1 MKKFILLFLLFSKL
15 TFSQELVNSIDIN
28 LDKIKSFYRI
38 EDPNNNDYALILK
51 NKENIELI
59 KADKSFNV
67 LSRFEHTEIDK
78 SGDFIGNSIKENLF
92 YTYWKKNKKTLEVLT
107 IDFENKKIIKN
118 EINYPIESNE
128 KTLSSYTKDAFF
140 NVITVTKEA
149 SIINYYRFNG
159 LTVEKK
165 SFDCSNMSF
174 FNSLNQKIKFWD
186 FLNDENG
193 TVYKASFPIF
203 LTDKINFN
211 SVHAT
216 EKKKIYVDNER
227 IIISSDVNNNF
238 SQFVIL
244 SLKDFTA
251 NSHNISKQDENSIDS
266 FLSKE
271 TNSFVIDNKIFITDT
286 NSTNGVFVNGKR
298 INPNTQIELSIKD
311 TIDSHC
317 PWNIIL
323 IPFSPEFLSES
334 GFS

>member
-149 SIINYYRFNG
+149 AIINDGSGSSITSYSDKVVVYIRSCISSSNFKPTDLKNV
-159 LTVEKK
+159 TSNYDNVRSYVENNNLK
-165 SFDCSNMSF
+165 
-174 FNSLNQKIKFWD
+174 
-186 FLNDENG
+186 EN
-193 TVYKASFPIF
+193 F
-203 LTDKINFN
+203 LTLFESNNHFYLFAHKNKQ
-211 SVHAT
+211 
-216 EKKKIYVDNER
+216 EKVTIYK
-227 IIISSDVNNNF
+227 F
-238 SQFVIL
+238 
-244 SLKDFTA
+244 
-251 NSHNISKQDENSIDS
+251 
-266 FLSKE
+266 
-271 TNSFVIDNKIFITDT
+271 
-286 NSTNGVFVNGKR
+286 
-298 INPNTQIELSIKD
+298 
-311 TIDSHC
+311 
-317 PWNIIL
+317 
-323 IPFSPEFLSES
+323 
-334 GFS
+334 